1 MRITRNIFLYS
12 LSFFLIGIIF
22 GQSAMAQCSATINT
36 YPYNEGFEN
45 GNGNWFPN
53 NPAHWEWG
61 TPVGKTVIPGA
72 GEGLKCWIAGGLT
85 GSNYAS
91 GSSELVSPCFNFSS
105 LSYPKISFMVFWESE
120 LKFDGVTLQYST
132 NNAASWN
139 TLGTAN
145 SNDPCLGIENWFNYL
160 PVNFIGS
167 LPGWSGNVQSGGGS
181 CLSGQGSGQWLTAK
195 HNLPGLAGESN
206 VIFKFIFGA
215 GTICNGYDG
224 FAIDDISIGETA
236 ANTADFTYTC
246 GAGNT
251 AQFTN
256 SGLPCQLAWAWNFG
270 DPGSGLNNS
279 SVLENPAHTFSAPG
293 TYPVSLTV
301 DYGSGPRAVVPPKNI
316 TILDVTTAVTNIK
329 CNGEQ
334 NGAITVN
341 VNPPGMYSYSWNTTP
356 VQTTATI
363 SNLVAN
369 IPYTISI
376 TSMNACNVSVPVT
389 LTEPA
394 PVSIN
399 PVATPAK
406 CGNDNGAIAANATGG
421 TAPYLYNWSNGQ
433 STAVISNLAPGMY
446 DVSLAD
452 TRGCAAP
459 AVNNIEVR
467 AVINNLNPFL
477 GKDTTICPGQSL
489 LLNPGSFASYTWQDN
504 SVASTYAVTKTGKY
518 TVAVMD
524 MDGCSGSASITV
536 TVDCKGIYFP
546 AAFTPNAD
554 ALNATFGAI
563 GDLASLKNFSIVIY
577 NRYAQVI
584 FISSDPYKKWDGTY
598 KGSASDMGNYVWL
611 ATYTVGGQKP
621 SFKKGTVL
629 VIR

>member
-1 MRITRNIFLYS
+1 
-12 LSFFLIGIIF
+12 
-22 GQSAMAQCSATINT
+22 
-36 YPYNEGFEN
+36 
-45 GNGNWFPN
+45 
-53 NPAHWEWG
+53 
-61 TPVGKTVIPGA
+61 
-72 GEGLKCWIAGGLT
+72 
-85 GSNYAS
+85 S

-105 LSYPKISFMVFWESE
+105 LAYPQISFKVFWESE

-145 SNDPCLGIENWFNYL
+145 SNDACLGIENWFNYL
-160 PVNFIGS
+160 PVNFIGGQ
-167 LPGWSGNVQSGGGS
+167 PGWSGNVQAGGGS
-181 CLSGQGSGQWLTAK
+181 CLSGQGSGQWLTAR
-195 HNLPGLAGESN
+195 HNLSGLAGEPN

-215 GTICNGYDG
+215 GIICNGYDG
-224 FAIDDISIGETA
+224 FAIDDIYIGETA
-236 ANTADFTYTC
+236 ANTGDFTYTC

-251 AQFTN
+251 TQFTN

-270 DPGSGLNNS
+270 DPGSGINNS
-279 SVLENPAHTFSAPG
+279 SVSENPTHTFSAPG
-293 TYPVSLTV
+293 TYPVSLTI
-301 DYGSGPRAVVPPKNI
+301 DYSSGPRAIVPPKNI
-316 TILDVTTAVTNIK
+316 TILDVTTAITNIK

-341 VNPPGMYSYSWNTTP
+341 VNPPGIYSYSWNTTP

-376 TSMNACNVSVPVT
+376 TSTNACSVSVPVT

-394 PVSIN
+394 PVGIN
-399 PVATPAK
+399 PVFSPAK
-406 CGNDNGAIAANATGG
+406 CGNNNGTIAANATGG
-421 TAPYLYNWSNGQ
+421 TAPYVYNWSNGF
-433 STAVISNLAPGMY
+433 STAVISNLPAGMY
-446 DVSLAD
+446 DVSVVD
-452 TRGCAAP
+452 SRGCTAP
-459 AVNNIEVR
+459 GVNNIEIR
-467 AVINNLNPFL
+467 AVVNNLNPFL

-504 SVASTYAVTKTGKY
+504 SVSSTYAVTKTGEY

-524 MDGCSGSASITV
+524 TDGCSGSASITV

-611 ATYTVGGQKP
+611 ATYTVRGQKP